1 MSLITKCP
9 ACNTMFRVV
18 PDQLR
23 ISGGWVR
30 CGNCDEVFDGNAQL
44 QPTEAPANLLRVPSA
59 PEPQPEP
66 KPKPEAKPE
75 AKPEVPPEPLP
86 EPEPEPEPE
95 YKAMSLAW
103 PSAPTVAA
111 PEPSLEPDL
120 GPGSAPEPDSFLDLP
135 AREHIDLP
143 LEPVAHE
150 LNVSPLGIAAAPP
163 PPRYVQADR
172 PDHLSTAAGNLSFM
186 QPPKRRRDKKTH
198 NGIWWLAATSLTL
211 ALGLQLVLHERDAI
225 AAAQP
230 GLAPALHTLCAGL
243 GCQVN
248 AYRNIDALIIDN
260 SGFAKVRADTY
271 RLSVTLR
278 NTAPVPIA
286 VPSLELT
293 LSDAVSQPLIRRV
306 LSPAEWGAAQPALAS
321 GGELN
326 LNIPVAIASPANG
339 AKFTGYRVLAFYP

>member
-44 QPTEAPANLLRVPSA
+44 QPTEAPPNLLRVPSA
-59 PEPQPEP
+59 PDGEPTADAGSPALPLVWPDATETTTASVTATSPSTPELTPPPGPQSQPI
-66 KPKPEAKPE
+66 
-75 AKPEVPPEPLP
+75 P
-86 EPEPEPEPE
+86 EPEPALP
-95 YKAMSLAW
+95 
-103 PSAPTVAA
+103 VAA
-111 PEPSLEPDL
+111 PLPD
-120 GPGSAPEPDSFLDLP
+120 PFLDLSP
-135 AREHIDLP
+135 REHIDLP
-143 LEPVAHE
+143 LEPIAE
-150 LNVSPLGIAAAPP
+150 EFNVSPLGTTAAPP
-163 PPRYVQADR
+163 EPRYVQAER
-172 PDHLSTAAGNLSFM
+172 PDHLAATTGTLSFM
-186 QPPKRRRDKKTH
+186 QPAKRRRKKKA
-198 NGIWWLAATSLTL
+198 GSGVWWFAATALTL
-211 ALGLQLVLHERDAI
+211 VLGLQMVLHERDAI

-230 GLAPALHTLCAGL
+230 GVAPALEALCAGL
-243 GCQVN
+243 GCQVH

-278 NTAPVPIA
+278 NTAPVPVA

-293 LSDAVSQPLIRRV
+293 LSDVASQPLIRRV
-306 LSPAEWGAAQPALAS
+306 LLPEDWGASQPAIAAA
-321 GGELN
+321 GGELT
-326 LNIPVAIASPANG
+326 LNIPVAIASPTNGSG